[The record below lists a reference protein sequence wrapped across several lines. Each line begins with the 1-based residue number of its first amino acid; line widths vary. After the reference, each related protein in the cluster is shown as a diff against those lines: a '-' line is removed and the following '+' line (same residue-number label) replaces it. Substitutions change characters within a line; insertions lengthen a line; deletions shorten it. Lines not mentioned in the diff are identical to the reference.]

1 LICYGLVIFL
11 SLGLRIYLTYVNKKR
26 DREEGEA
33 AALEA
38 DVAPEKR
45 QLTAD
50 DYEDVTDLYTP
61 GFRYRL

>member
-1 LICYGLVIFL
+1 M
-11 SLGLRIYLTYVNKKR
+11 NKRR

-38 DVAPEKR
+38 DIAPEKR

-50 DYEDVTDLYTP
+50 DYEDVTDLHTP